1 MTIVHLPQFEH
12 ETFWQYLSRL
22 NDYRAQ
28 YVYFTYEKWKICN
41 VVLDEITQKT
51 RPTLESMCYCGMCSL
66 DIDNMWD
73 LFESLA
79 WYQWHQENASESFM
93 CPSPTFYDLHA

>member
-41 VVLDEITQKT
+41 VVLE
-51 RPTLESMCYCGMCSL
+51 G
-66 DIDNMWD
+66 
-73 LFESLA
+73 
-79 WYQWHQENASESFM
+79 
-93 CPSPTFYDLHA
+93 